1 MKIRRLAKLIQRSSL
16 TSSAAMSLHPV
27 KHEPLSPMGIA
38 CSSKEMER
46 KSNYFRKHLSFS
58 FAKVSKAE
66 SCFAMT
72 RTGKSTHLSIVE
84 ITKMLFGARLLA
96 SRHRTCSPRLLGIGH
111 G

>member
-1 MKIRRLAKLIQRSSL
+1 MKIRQLAKLIQRSSL

-27 KHEPLSPMGIA
+27 KDEPLSPMGIA

-66 SCFAMT
+66 YCFVML
-72 RTGKSTHLSIVE
+72 RKEKSTHLSIVE
-84 ITKMLFGARLLA
+84 ITKTSSGARVL
-96 SRHRTCSPRLLGIGH
+96 TNRL
-111 G
+111 

>member
-1 MKIRRLAKLIQRSSL
+1 
-16 TSSAAMSLHPV
+16 MSLRLV
-27 KHEPLSPMGIA
+27 KHEPSSPMERA

-72 RTGKSTHLSIVE
+72 RTGKSTHLSTSGTQACGVCAQRGFSP
-84 ITKMLFGARLLA
+84 LFLRLGGSGVKLRWARRLE
-96 SRHRTCSPRLLGIGH
+96 SPFPH
-111 G
+111 DA